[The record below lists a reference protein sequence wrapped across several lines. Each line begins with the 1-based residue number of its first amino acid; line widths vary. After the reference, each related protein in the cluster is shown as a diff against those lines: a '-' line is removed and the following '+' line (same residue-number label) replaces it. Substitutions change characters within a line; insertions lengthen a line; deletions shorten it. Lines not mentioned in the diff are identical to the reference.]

1 MRPARCGDLFA
12 PEKGNPK
19 IATIGGDAMKAI
31 RLVGFAQAVLALSL
45 MSLPAL
51 AQAQQDSQQPRQA
64 NSAQSEQQAQAF
76 MGKIARSKEGYI
88 LKDEASNTTYKLDNE
103 DQAKQYVGKKV
114 KVTGTLDPETG
125 TIHVVSIEAGS

>member
-1 MRPARCGDLFA
+1 VSNRHRLSWARLL
-12 PEKGNPK
+12 K
-19 IATIGGDAMKAI
+19 
-31 RLVGFAQAVLALSL
+31 
-45 MSLPAL
+45 
-51 AQAQQDSQQPRQA
+51 
-64 NSAQSEQQAQAF
+64 
-76 MGKIARSKEGYI
+76 SKEGYI